1 MIPLLL
7 ALVGCGAVP
16 ETRFEGTVAGRS
28 LTDVG
33 TAYFGGPFVIFTD
46 APLDCIDVAWVTR
59 YYDEEVPPTDTD
71 LTGLQITFFDDD
83 VRTGRYDLSGEAAV
97 GVRLLVVDGDD
108 FTVLN
113 GREGTLTVDE
123 VTDEEAAFGTLDVDF
138 GEEGSLSASWAAQWC
153 VNVSE

>member
-7 ALVGCGAVP
+7 ALVGCGGVP
-16 ETRFEGTVAGRS
+16 ETRFEGSVAGRS
-28 LTDVG
+28 LADIS

-46 APLDCIDVAWVTR
+46 TPLDCMEVAWVTR
-59 YYDEEVPPTDTD
+59 YYDEAEPPTTTD

-83 VRTGRYDLSGEAAV
+83 VIEGRYDLGGEAAV
-97 GVRLLVVDGDD
+97 GVRLLVVEDD
-108 FTVLN
+108 EFTVIN

-123 VTDEEAAFGTLDVDF
+123 VSAEESVFGTLDVDF
-138 GEEGSLSASWAAQWC
+138 GEDGSLSADWAAEWC